1 MPSVDR
7 MHPKMR
13 LGYWMY
19 ACRVRFGVGVPTG
32 VSLRYTLE
40 EIEARILLALAEG
53 HPDREWNPVPV
64 RSVFL
69 RQTLK

>member
-1 MPSVDR
+1 MT
-7 MHPKMR
+7 R
-13 LGYWMY
+13 LGYWLY
-19 ACRVRFGVGVPTG
+19 AYRVRFGVAVPTV

-40 EIEARILLALAEG
+40 EIEARALLALAEG